1 MSYDPDAL
9 LDRRRLKR
17 RLRIWQ
23 GVTILAVVAAVLA
36 FLQSTG
42 ELVKGD
48 YVARIYVEGI
58 IVRDD
63 ARSELLS
70 QLAKDESVRGV
81 IVHID
86 SPGGSVVGGEDLYKD
101 LRKIAENKPVA
112 AVMGTVATSAAYMA
126 GIAADQV
133 LAREGTVTGSIGVIM
148 QSANINRLLD
158 NIGVEPI
165 TIKSSELKGTPSPLE
180 PLTEEAREASRKV
193 VLDLYEFFVEIVEAR
208 RPLLDPEDVRKLAD
222 GRVFAGREA
231 VSNGLIDAIGDESDA
246 LAWMVDERDIPAGL
260 PVDTVSER
268 EEDESVLE
276 VILGLSGKS
285 LFSNALTLDGLV
297 SLWQPA
303 AR

>member
-23 GVTILAVVAAVLA
+23 GVTLFVALAAVLV
-36 FLQSTG
+36 FLQSEG
-42 ELVKGD
+42 ELFRED
-48 YVARIYVEGI
+48 RIARVYVEGI

-63 ARSELLS
+63 ARS
-70 QLAKDESVRGV
+70 QVLARLAADKSVRGV

-86 SPGGSVVGGEDLYKD
+86 SPGGSVVGGEDLYNG
-101 LRKIAENKPVA
+101 LRDIADKKPVT

-126 GIAADQV
+126 GIAADRV
-133 LAREGTVTGSIGVIM
+133 WAREGSVTGSIGVIL
-148 QSANINRLLD
+148 QSANITGLLD
-158 NIGVEPI
+158 RIGVEPV

-180 PLTEEAREASRKV
+180 PLTKAARAASQEV
-193 VLDLYEFFVEIVEAR
+193 VLDLYEFFVGIVIER
-208 RPLLDPEDVRKLAD
+208 RPLDAATVRVLAD
-222 GRVFAGREA
+222 GRVYSGRQA
-231 VSNGLIDAIGDESDA
+231 VANGLIDAIGGEDDA
-246 LAWMVDERDIPAGL
+246 VSWMVTAQNVPEGL
-260 PVDTVSER
+260 PVVTVKDREDAESFLER
-268 EEDESVLE
+268 IV
-276 VILGLSGKS
+276 GLSGKS

>member
-23 GVTILAVVAAVLA
+23 GVTLFVALAAVLV
-36 FLQSTG
+36 FLQSEG
-42 ELVKGD
+42 ELFRED
-48 YVARIYVEGI
+48 RIARVYVEGI

-63 ARSELLS
+63 TRSQVLAR
-70 QLAKDESVRGV
+70 LAADKSVRGV

-86 SPGGSVVGGEDLYKD
+86 SPGGSVVGGEDLYNG
-101 LRKIAENKPVA
+101 LRDIADKKPVT

-126 GIAADQV
+126 GIAADRV
-133 LAREGTVTGSIGVIM
+133 WAREGSVTGSIGVIL
-148 QSANINRLLD
+148 QSANITGLLD
-158 NIGVEPI
+158 RIGVEPV

-180 PLTEEAREASRKV
+180 PLTKAARAASQEV
-193 VLDLYEFFVEIVEAR
+193 VLDLYEFFVGIVIER
-208 RPLLDPEDVRKLAD
+208 RPLDAATVRVLAD
-222 GRVFAGREA
+222 GRVYSGRQA
-231 VSNGLIDAIGDESDA
+231 VANGLIDAIGGEDDA
-246 LAWMVDERDIPAGL
+246 VSWMVTAQNVPGGL
-260 PVDTVSER
+260 PVVTVKDR
-268 EEDESVLE
+268 GDAESVLE
-276 VILGLSGKS
+276 RIVGLSGKS

>member
-23 GVTILAVVAAVLA
+23 GATLFVALAAVLV
-36 FLQSTG
+36 FLQSEG
-42 ELVKGD
+42 ELFRED
-48 YVARIYVEGI
+48 RIARVYVEGI

-63 ARSELLS
+63 ARS
-70 QLAKDESVRGV
+70 QVLARLAADKSVRGV

-86 SPGGSVVGGEDLYKD
+86 SPGGSVVGGEDLYNG
-101 LRKIAENKPVA
+101 LRDIADKKPVT

-126 GIAADQV
+126 GIAADRV
-133 LAREGTVTGSIGVIM
+133 WAREGSVTGSIGVIL
-148 QSANINRLLD
+148 QSANITGLLD
-158 NIGVEPI
+158 RIGVEPV

-180 PLTEEAREASRKV
+180 PLTKAARAASQEV
-193 VLDLYEFFVEIVEAR
+193 VLDLYEFFVGIVIER
-208 RPLLDPEDVRKLAD
+208 RPLDAATVRVLAD
-222 GRVFAGREA
+222 GRVYSGRQA
-231 VSNGLIDAIGDESDA
+231 VANGLIDAIGGEDDA
-246 LAWMVDERDIPAGL
+246 VSWMVTAQNVPGGL
-260 PVDTVSER
+260 PVVTVKDR
-268 EEDESVLE
+268 GDAESVLE
-276 VILGLSGKS
+276 RIVGLSGKS

>member
-23 GVTILAVVAAVLA
+23 GVTLFVALAAVLV
-36 FLQSTG
+36 FLQSEG
-42 ELVKGD
+42 ELFRED
-48 YVARIYVEGI
+48 RIARVYVEGI

-63 ARSELLS
+63 ARSQVLS
-70 QLAKDESVRGV
+70 RLAADKSVRGV

-86 SPGGSVVGGEDLYKD
+86 SPGGSVVGGEDLYNG
-101 LRKIAENKPVA
+101 LRDIADKKPVT

-126 GIAADQV
+126 GIASDRV
-133 LAREGTVTGSIGVIM
+133 WSREGSVTGSIGVIL
-148 QSANINRLLD
+148 QSANITGLLD
-158 NIGVEPI
+158 RIGVEPV

-180 PLTEEAREASRKV
+180 PLTKAARAASQEV
-193 VLDLYEFFVEIVEAR
+193 VLDLYEFFVGIVIER
-208 RPLLDPEDVRKLAD
+208 RPLDAATVRVLAD
-222 GRVFAGREA
+222 GRVYSGRQA
-231 VSNGLIDAIGDESDA
+231 VANGLIDAIGGEDDA
-246 LAWMVDERDIPAGL
+246 VSWMVTAQNVPEGL
-260 PVDTVSER
+260 PVVTVKDR
-268 EEDESVLE
+268 EDAESVLE
-276 VILGLSGKS
+276 RIVGLSGKS

>member
-23 GVTILAVVAAVLA
+23 GVTILAVVAGVLV

-42 ELVKGD
+42 NLVRGD
-48 YVARIYVEGI
+48 YIARIYVDDI
-58 IVRDD
+58 ILRDD
-63 ARSELLS
+63 ARSDVLED
-70 QLAKDESVRGV
+70 LAADDNVRGV

-86 SPGGSVVGGEDLYKD
+86 SPGGSVVGGEDLYKNI
-101 LRKIAENKPVA
+101 LEVGNNKPVV

-126 GIAADQV
+126 SIAADHV

-148 QSANINRLLD
+148 QTANINRLLD
-158 NIGVEPI
+158 DIGVEPV
-165 TIKSSELKGTPSPLE
+165 TIKSSDLKATPSPFE
-180 PLTEEAREASRKV
+180 PLTEEAREASRAV
-193 VLDLYEFFVEIVEAR
+193 VLDMYEFFVDLVIAR
-208 RPLLDPEDVRKLAD
+208 RPIPETTVRAVSD
-222 GRVFAGREA
+222 GRVFSGRQALE
-231 VSNGLIDAIGDESDA
+231 NGLIDGIGNESDA
-246 LAWMVDERDIPAGL
+246 LAWMQAERDVPPGL
-260 PVDTVSER
+260 PVETVRDHR
-268 EEDESVLE
+268 EDDSLLE
-276 VILGLSGKS
+276 ELTGLSGKS